1 MAPNNPAILQYAAA
15 IYSTNPNGVLGPW
28 AVGAL
33 MDAFFMGLL
42 WTQVVNYYRW
52 FPNDSKW
59 IKSLV
64 AVVTLISCV
73 KFFQSCYTTWDKFI
87 IGFGDWVHVVDV
99 GWEIYMIPVFGQALS
114 FCAQL
119 FFAWRCFTLM
129 GRNWYILTSLLISIT
144 ASFAMA
150 IVVGYRY
157 ATDPFNNSA
166 IQRFSAPQLALNIIN
181 DLLISAIV
189 TIRLTQSR
197 SGFSATTD
205 TALKRL
211 LAVTWGAGIPPTISA
226 TLDMITFFTM
236 PLNLVH
242 VLFNMLTGRLYVFS
256 MMYALNS

>member
-1 MAPNNPAILQYAAA
+1 
-15 IYSTNPNGVLGPW
+15 
-28 AVGAL
+28 
-33 MDAFFMGLL
+33 
-42 WTQVVNYYRW
+42 
-52 FPNDSKW
+52 
-59 IKSLV
+59 
-64 AVVTLISCV
+64 
-73 KFFQSCYTTWDKFI
+73 
-87 IGFGDWVHVVDV
+87 
-99 GWEIYMIPVFGQALS
+99 
-114 FCAQL
+114 
-119 FFAWRCFTLM
+119 
-129 GRNWYILTSLLISIT
+129 IT

-166 IQRFSAPQLALNIIN
+166 IQRFSAPQLALNILN

-236 PLNLVH
+236 PLNL
-242 VLFNMLTGRLYVFS
+242 
-256 MMYALNS
+256 